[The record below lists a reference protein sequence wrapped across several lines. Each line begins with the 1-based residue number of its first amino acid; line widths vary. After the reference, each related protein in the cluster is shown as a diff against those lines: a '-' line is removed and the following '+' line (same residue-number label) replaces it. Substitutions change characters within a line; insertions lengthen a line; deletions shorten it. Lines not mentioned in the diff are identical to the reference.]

1 MQRARNAVVA
11 LKCLVVLR
19 ILLARQLIRCP
30 THPASCSCLAHQL
43 QEHGHP
49 FDIDRHLGLV
59 LGMLKEGGE
68 EEQHDDA
75 TERVGFRNASIRLS
89 VSGDVSSN
97 DTPVDNDSDPLPGEE
112 PPEVEED
119 EEDHE

>member
-1 MQRARNAVVA
+1 MRRARPTWAPHASVMQRARNAAVA

-19 ILLARQLIRCP
+19 ILLARQLIQCP

-59 LGMLKEGGE
+59 LGMLREGGE

-75 TERVGFRNASIRLS
+75 TERVG
-89 VSGDVSSN
+89 G
-97 DTPVDNDSDPLPGEE
+97 GEF
-112 PPEVEED
+112 
-119 EEDHE
+119 